1 MTRPFLIAVQFLTR
15 VPVPLRRPPSEQ
27 EIGRSLA
34 FYPLV
39 GLLLGVVLAGCAWLG
54 SDLDAMLRAALLLS
68 LWVLVTGALH
78 LDGLADSAD
87 AWAGG
92 AGDSARTREIMK
104 DPCCGPVGTVFV
116 VLVLVLKFAALAQFD
131 GQADLAALM
140 VIPMLARAS
149 VTLLFITTPYVSPE
163 GLGTALATAHSRIAN
178 LGTIAL
184 AVLLTAIT
192 AGTAGFWLL
201 LGAVIVLAA
210 ARMLMCAR
218 LGGTTG
224 DTAGALIEIT
234 EAITL
239 TIVAARLS

>member
-15 VPVPLRRPPSEQ
+15 VPIPLRRPPSEQ
-27 EIGRSLA
+27 EVGRSLA

-39 GLLLGVVLAGCAWLG
+39 GLLIGVVLAACAWLG
-54 SDLDAMLRAALLLS
+54 SDMDAMLRAALLLS

-92 AGDSARTREIMK
+92 AGDSARARAIMK

-116 VLVLVLKFAALAQFD
+116 VLVLVLKFAALAQLD
-131 GQADLAALM
+131 GQADLVALM
-140 VIPMLARAS
+140 VIPMVARAS
-149 VTLLFITTPYVSPE
+149 VTLLFITTPYVSVE
-163 GLGTALATAHSRIAN
+163 GLGTALAMAHSRIAN

-192 AGTAGFWLL
+192 AGIAGFWVL
-201 LGAVIVLAA
+201 LGAVVVFTV

-218 LGGTTG
+218 LGGMTG

-234 EAITL
+234 EAMTL
-239 TIVAARLS
+239 VIGALALS